1 MEDFGKMMKQLG
13 MYMATVL
20 GGIAIHFFVVLP
32 SIYMAFTRQNPIP
45 YYYNM
50 LPGWWVPVS
59 EL

>member
-1 MEDFGKMMKQLG
+1 MMKQLG